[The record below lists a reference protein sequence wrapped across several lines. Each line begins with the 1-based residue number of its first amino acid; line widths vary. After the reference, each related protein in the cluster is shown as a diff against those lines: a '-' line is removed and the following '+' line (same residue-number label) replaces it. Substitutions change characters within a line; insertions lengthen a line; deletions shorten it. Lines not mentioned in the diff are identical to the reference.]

1 MRSPRFFL
9 LHWLWL
15 CLVLAI
21 TSGAAAVEE
30 VTLTEEGGE
39 SKSAPTPAAAP
50 PVSDADAG
58 VMVRPFDGPKSKTL
72 HDAVVEALESA
83 GVILI
88 PAGFEEGAKLGD
100 APEPYVEVARKV
112 GIKAFVHG
120 KTSMSK
126 KSWTLQLRVR
136 NAKDGAIIA
145 EPALSAGWLPG
156 LKKKIDAELM
166 GVLEAHLASASMPN
180 GKGDEEVSL
189 TADSEVSLTGIA
201 DHPGEGKGAPASR
214 GTHSPLDASLGAGM
228 LFRKLS
234 YNKPVGDYY
243 EHGLQ
248 SPDLLAPAL
257 RAGVHVYP
265 GAWYVDGPAAHVG
278 LAASYYRT
286 IGGSTNVI
294 AGGTTHSFTT
304 TFTEFNLGLRGRIP
318 LRSTLELG
326 LNGGWGVQSMV
337 MEGDNEELPAE
348 GRGDPGVVP
357 DSSYTYFR
365 FGPDL
370 AFDVGVP
377 LQVGLLYRTPTL
389 SSEDGYFA
397 EDRWFPRASAIGIE
411 AYVQG
416 TYALSDTL
424 GLLIGIEA
432 RYYGIDANSGSY
444 ADNTEPLGNAHAVN
458 PASDNRDGLIHAVA
472 AGANDSYLGGFL
484 SIEYTMPGAAR

>member
-9 LHWLWL
+9 FRCLWL
-15 CLVLAI
+15 CLVLTLA
-21 TSGAAAVEE
+21 SGAAAVEE
-30 VTLTEEGGE
+30 VTLTEDGE
-39 SKSAPTPAAAP
+39 SKSAPAPAAAP
-50 PVSDADAG
+50 PVSDSEAG

-72 HDAVVEALESA
+72 HDAVVEALEGA

-100 APEPYVEVARKV
+100 APEPYVDVARKV
-112 GIKAFVHG
+112 GIKAFLHG

-136 NAKDGAIIA
+136 NAADGTIIA

-166 GVLEAHLASASMPN
+166 GVLEKHLAATSMP
-180 GKGDEEVSL
+180 KTAEEVSL
-189 TADSEVSLTGIA
+189 VADSEVSLTGIA
-201 DHPGEGKGAPASR
+201 DHPGHAAGARAPTGA
-214 GTHSPLDASLGAGM
+214 HSPFDASLGAGA

-248 SPDLLAPAL
+248 SPDLLAPTL

-304 TFTEFNLGLRGRIP
+304 TFTELNIGLRGRIP
-318 LRSTLELG
+318 LRSKLELG
-326 LNGGWGVQSMV
+326 LNGGWGLQTMV
-337 MEGDNEELPAE
+337 MEGDNEELPTE
-348 GRGDPGVVP
+348 DRGDPGVVP

-370 AFDVGVP
+370 SFEFGVP
-377 LQVGLLYRTPTL
+377 LEVGLLYRTPTL

-397 EDRWFPRASAIGIE
+397 EDRWFPNAAAIGIE
-411 AYVQG
+411 VYARG
-416 TYALSDTL
+416 TYPLTDTL

-432 RYYGIDANSGSY
+432 RYYGIDANAGSY
-444 ADNTEPLGNAHAVN
+444 ADNTDPGGNAHPVN
-458 PASDNRDGLIHAVA
+458 PTLSDNRDGLIHSVA
-472 AGANDSYLGGFL
+472 AGANDTYLGGFL
-484 SIEYTMPGAAR
+484 SIEYTMPGVAR